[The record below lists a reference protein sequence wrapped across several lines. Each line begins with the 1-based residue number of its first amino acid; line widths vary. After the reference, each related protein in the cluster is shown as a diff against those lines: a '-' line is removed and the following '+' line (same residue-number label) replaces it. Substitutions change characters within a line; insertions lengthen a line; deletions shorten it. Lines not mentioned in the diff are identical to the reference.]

1 MRIFN
6 SNIKVHILYLSIL
19 LNLSSIKSIKQKS
32 TLSLVLSML
41 DLAKYNP
48 QSFPYQ
54 IKPEKDQYLANSSL
68 SNQFITDIQN
78 NDKSNNA
85 ITIIERLFLNIRY
98 RLFYKSLTEKTI
110 YEICKFFI
118 YFARH
123 ISFKD

>member
-1 MRIFN
+1 
-6 SNIKVHILYLSIL
+6 
-19 LNLSSIKSIKQKS
+19 
-32 TLSLVLSML
+32 ML